1 MSAADRSDGADEAA
15 GAHVQVRDLAVA
27 RGGQPVLE
35 IERLELPAQAVTAV
49 IGPNGS
55 GKSTL
60 VGTLQLLLRPQ
71 RGELLLGG
79 EPMGADAVG
88 TRRRMAAAFQQP
100 LLLSMSVRS
109 NVELPLRLRG
119 LGRRERRERAERWL
133 ERFGVGHLGGRHARQ
148 LSGGEAQRVSL
159 ARAFAAGPELLL
171 LDEPFAGLDA
181 PTRAE
186 LIDDF
191 AAILSETRPTTMLV
205 THDRDEALRLGDYAA
220 LLMEGR
226 VRQWG
231 TAREVFD
238 RPVDA
243 EAAAFVGMENVWPA
257 ELAEATAGGAVYRA
271 GGVLAEWVG
280 TWAGGDAPPAAGL
293 VCVRPEQIRLGRP
306 GAASG
311 RNCVEGIVR
320 EARPA
325 GAVVRVR
332 LEGEPTVAVDVS
344 RGAWEE
350 LGLAVGDCAAAWWR
364 AAAVHVIADRGGG
377 ARRGG

>member
-1 MSAADRSDGADEAA
+1 MSATDRSDGAVGAAGAA

-27 RGGQPVLE
+27 RGGQLVLE
-35 IERLELPAQAVTAV
+35 IERLELPAEAVTAV

-181 PTRAE
+181 PTRAA

-271 GGVLAEWVG
+271 GGALAEWVG
-280 TWAGGDAPPAAGL
+280 GSTPPAAGL
-293 VCVRPEQIRLGRP
+293 VCVRPEQIRLGRA
-306 GAASG
+306 GTASG
-311 RNCVEGIVR
+311 RNCAEGIVL

-332 LEGEPTVAVDVS
+332 LEAEPTVTADVS
-344 RGAWEE
+344 RGVWEE
-350 LGLAVGDCAAAWWR
+350 LGLAAGDCAAAWWR
-364 AAAVHVIADRGGG
+364 TAAVHVIADRGGG

>member
-1 MSAADRSDGADEAA
+1 MSATDRSDGAVGAAGAA

-35 IERLELPAQAVTAV
+35 IERLELPAEAVTAV

-71 RGELLLGG
+71 RGALLLGG
-79 EPMGADAVG
+79 APMGADAVG

-181 PTRAE
+181 PTRAA

-257 ELAEATAGGAVYRA
+257 ELAEATVGGAVYRA
-271 GGVLAEWVG
+271 GGALAEWVG
-280 TWAGGDAPPAAGL
+280 GSAPPAAGL

-306 GAASG
+306 GVAAG
-311 RNCVEGIVR
+311 RNYVEGIVL

-325 GAVVRVR
+325 GAVVRIR
-332 LEGEPTVAVDVS
+332 LEAEPTVTADVS

-350 LGLAVGDCAAAWWR
+350 LGLAAGDCAAAWWR

-377 ARRGG
+377 AKRGG

>member
-1 MSAADRSDGADEAA
+1 MSAADRSDGAVGAA

-35 IERLELPAQAVTAV
+35 IERLELPAEAVTAV

-79 EPMGADAVG
+79 APMGADAVG

-181 PTRAE
+181 PTRAA

-271 GGVLAEWVG
+271 GGALAEWVG
-280 TWAGGDAPPAAGL
+280 GSAPPAAGL
-293 VCVRPEQIRLGRP
+293 VCVRPEQIRLGLP
-306 GAASG
+306 GVAAG
-311 RNCVEGIVR
+311 RNYVEGIVL

-325 GAVVRVR
+325 GAVVRIR
-332 LEGEPTVAVDVS
+332 LEAEPTVTADVS

-350 LGLAVGDCAAAWWR
+350 LGLAAGDCAAAWWR

-377 ARRGG
+377 AKRGG

>member
-1 MSAADRSDGADEAA
+1 MSAADRSDGAVGAA

-35 IERLELPAQAVTAV
+35 IERLELPAEAVTAV

-79 EPMGADAVG
+79 APMGADAVG

-159 ARAFAAGPELLL
+159 ARAFASGPELLL

-181 PTRAE
+181 PTRAA

-257 ELAEATAGGAVYRA
+257 ELAEATVGGAVYRA
-271 GGVLAEWVG
+271 GGALAEWVG
-280 TWAGGDAPPAAGL
+280 GSAPPATGL

-306 GAASG
+306 GVAAG
-311 RNCVEGIVR
+311 RNYVEGIVL

-325 GAVVRVR
+325 GAVVRIR
-332 LEGEPTVAVDVS
+332 LEAEPTVTADVS

-350 LGLAVGDCAAAWWR
+350 LGLAAGDCAAAWWR

-377 ARRGG
+377 AKRGG

>member
-1 MSAADRSDGADEAA
+1 MSAADRSDGAVGAA

-35 IERLELPAQAVTAV
+35 IERLELPAEAVTAV

-79 EPMGADAVG
+79 APMGADAVG

-133 ERFGVGHLGGRHARQ
+133 ERFGVEHLGGRHARQ

-181 PTRAE
+181 PTRAA

-238 RPVDA
+238 CPVDA

-257 ELAEATAGGAVYRA
+257 ELAEATVGGAVYRA
-271 GGVLAEWVG
+271 GGALVEWVG
-280 TWAGGDAPPAAGL
+280 GSAPPATGL
-293 VCVRPEQIRLGRP
+293 VCVRPEQIRLGHA

-311 RNCVEGIVR
+311 RNYVEGIVL

-325 GAVVRVR
+325 GAVVRIR
-332 LEGEPTVAVDVS
+332 LEAEPTVTADVS

-350 LGLAVGDCAAAWWR
+350 LGLAAGDCAAAWWR

-377 ARRGG
+377 ARRDD

>member
-1 MSAADRSDGADEAA
+1 M
-15 GAHVQVRDLAVA
+15 QVRDLAVA

-35 IERLELPAQAVTAV
+35 IERLELPAAAVTAV

-119 LGRRERRERAERWL
+119 LRRRERRERAERWL

-181 PTRAE
+181 PTRVE

-220 LLMEGR
+220 LLMEGQ

-271 GGVLAEWVG
+271 DGALAEWVG
-280 TWAGGDAPPAAGL
+280 GSAPPAVGL
-293 VCVRPEQIRLGRP
+293 VCVRPEQIRLGHA
-306 GAASG
+306 GAAAG

-332 LEGEPTVAVDVS
+332 LEAEPTVTADVS

-350 LGLAVGDCAAAWWR
+350 LGLATGDCAAAWWR

-377 ARRGG
+377 AKRGG

>member
-1 MSAADRSDGADEAA
+1 MSAADRSDGAA

-243 EAAAFVGMENVWPA
+243 EAAVFVGMENVWPA
-257 ELAEATAGGAVYRA
+257 ELAETTAGGAVYRA
-271 GGVLAEWVG
+271 GEVLAEWVG
-280 TWAGGDAPPAAGL
+280 AWAGGDAPAAGL
-293 VCVRPEQIRLGRP
+293 VCVRPEQIRLGGP
-306 GAASG
+306 GVASG
-311 RNCVEGIVR
+311 RNCVEGIVL

-332 LEGEPTVAVDVS
+332 LEAEPTVAVDVS

-377 ARRGG
+377 AKTGG